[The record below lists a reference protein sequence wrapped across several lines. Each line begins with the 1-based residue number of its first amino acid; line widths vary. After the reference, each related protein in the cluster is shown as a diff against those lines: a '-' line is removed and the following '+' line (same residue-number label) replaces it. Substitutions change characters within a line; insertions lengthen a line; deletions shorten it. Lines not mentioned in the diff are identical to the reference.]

1 MIEYLPIVL
10 TGVGLTASILYY
22 SVNLRNANKTQQ
34 MQLETRQ
41 LQLFMN
47 INESRGSPEFQK
59 LIYRVTFVDDW
70 SSIDDY
76 FLKYGPENNLDSYS
90 EHLFIWQRCDTL
102 GFLLQKNVFDISYF
116 DDLLKATVLA
126 AWKKYEPVIKA
137 LRERTHQPYLWNQ
150 FEFLANALKETQHS
164 TR

>member
-10 TGVGLTASILYY
+10 TGIGLTASILYY
-22 SVNLRNANKTQQ
+22 SINLRNANQTQQ

-76 FLKYGPENNLDSYS
+76 FTAPGEIGKDHLAAGDNLIVEID
-90 EHLFIWQRCDTL
+90 R
-102 GFLLQKNVFDISYF
+102 LLSGMYF
-116 DDLLKATVLA
+116 KSDLL
-126 AWKKYEPVIKA
+126 
-137 LRERTHQPYLWNQ
+137 PYLRDPFTYLLNV
-150 FEFLANALKETQHS
+150 NKVSCRRIRS
-164 TR
+164 T